1 MTTQLRIGHLSPD
14 APAVNVTLDGEI
26 VAENV
31 SFGTL
36 GEFTDVDARTSDV
49 SIRPAS
55 GGDAVLTATLDHA
68 ADVRYTVAAT
78 GELSAIDALV
88 LTDDQPTIADDESRV
103 RFVHTVPDAPAVDV
117 FAGEDRLI
125 ENVAFGEASAF
136 LTIPSGAF
144 DLRVRPT
151 GETDSVLELSGVEFD
166 DATGYT
172 VFATGTLADDSL
184 DALLVS
190 ESVSA
195 DEATPAAR

>member
-1 MTTQLRIGHLSPD
+1 M
-14 APAVNVTLDGEI
+14 NVTVGGE
-26 VAENV
+26 VFAENV
-31 SFGTL
+31 PSGTL
-36 GEFTDVDARTSDV
+36 GEFADVDAGTYDV
-49 SIRPAS
+49 SIRPVS
-55 GGDAVLTATLDHA
+55 GDDAVLTATLDLA
-68 ADVRYTVAAT
+68 ADVSYTVAAI

-88 LTDDQPTIADDESRV
+88 LTDEQPTIADDESRV

-144 DLRVRPT
+144 DLSVRPT
-151 GETDSVLELSGVEFD
+151 GETEGVLELSGVGFD

-190 ESVSA
+190 DYVSA